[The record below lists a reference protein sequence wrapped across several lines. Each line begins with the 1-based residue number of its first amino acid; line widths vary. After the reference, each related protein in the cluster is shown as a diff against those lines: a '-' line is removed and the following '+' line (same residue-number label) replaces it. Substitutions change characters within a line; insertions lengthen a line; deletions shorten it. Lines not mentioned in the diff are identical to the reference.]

1 MPPDDLHYR
10 FYIADIPYEV
20 VTGKFHP
27 PVPSL
32 VDFYNETGHSSMLV
46 ERPVRPSIFL
56 LFRDL
61 AVDRRLMST
70 CTSFFFCARRIGSDC
85 GAPIICPSNDDLS
98 RQLKQGAR
106 GIDSTIRRTRIDR
119 ADGPEISIKTTQF
132 PAGTTKISRG
142 KSFSNPRARQM
153 RSFPS
158 LRDCNA

>member
-70 CTSFFFCARRIGSDC
+70 CTSFFFVLAASVPT
-85 GAPIICPSNDDLS
+85 A
-98 RQLKQGAR
+98 AH
-106 GIDSTIRRTRIDR
+106 
-119 ADGPEISIKTTQF
+119 
-132 PAGTTKISRG
+132 
-142 KSFSNPRARQM
+142 
-153 RSFPS
+153 RSFVHQTTISPA
-158 LRDCNA
+158 N